1 MEQQQRGIRRG
12 KGGGSGFTL
21 IEILIV
27 ILIIGLLLAVA
38 LPNFLKARE
47 RSYANTCQ
55 ANLRTI
61 QAAKE
66 QWQDEVKA
74 AKTATPAW
82 SDLVG
87 PSKYIQSMPICPAG
101 GTYDPHQVVDDAT
114 CSQTTLPGHLLP

>member
-1 MEQQQRGIRRG
+1 MNERTKRLR
-12 KGGGSGFTL
+12 GFTL
-21 IEILIV
+21 VEIMIV
-27 ILIIGLLLAVA
+27 ILIIGFLLAVA

-66 QWQDEVKA
+66 QWKDETRA
-74 AKTATPAW
+74 PNSATPAW

-87 PSKYIQSMPICPAG
+87 PSKYIKSMPVCPAG
-101 GTYDPHQVVDDAT
+101 GTYNPQTVVDEAT
-114 CSQTTLPGHLLP
+114 CSLTTIPGHVLPD